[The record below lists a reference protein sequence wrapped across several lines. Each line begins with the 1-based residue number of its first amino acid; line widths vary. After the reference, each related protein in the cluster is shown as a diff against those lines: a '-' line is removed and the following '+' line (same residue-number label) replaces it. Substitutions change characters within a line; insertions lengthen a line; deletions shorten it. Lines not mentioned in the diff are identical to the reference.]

1 MKITLETKY
10 SIGDLVRVM
19 YDRRV
24 EIKFIC
30 PFCKGESTYHT
41 GIHKQVLSM
50 SRPRAVEEVV
60 LTCQT
65 CKGKG
70 EITIRT
76 DDIKRVTQK
85 GIYKIT
91 GFNNID
97 ARGEAYYTLELVDPE
112 GSNIQYPTTR
122 EHDFR
127 LIPVEEGFIN
137 KELFSGYTYGKDL
150 MGIVKEEKE

>member
-19 YDRRV
+19 YDGRV
-24 EIKFIC
+24 EVKLIC

-41 GIHKQVLSM
+41 GIHKQILSM
-50 SRPRAVEEVV
+50 SPTKEIKEVV

-65 CKGKG
+65 CRGKG
-70 EITIRT
+70 EITIKT
-76 DDIKRVTQK
+76 DDIKRITQK

-91 GFNNID
+91 GFSNID
-97 ARGEAYYTLELVDPE
+97 ARGEAYYTLELVVSE
-112 GSNIQYPTTR
+112 GSNIQHPATK

-150 MGIVKEEKE
+150 MGIIKE